1 MSLLWLQRTIHN
13 AVPPNRQHKY
23 IVNHRNSE
31 HMLAKECYIKH
42 FYSFESII
50 VYCDVSFFFRFAF
63 WIQLLDSTNWSI
75 DILKIAPTT
84 VDRTS
89 FVQPWPCREMSKM
102 CSVSE
107 LDGQTHVQWYAW
119 TMWSARMSSV
129 LRRKF
134 TCRLLLLRFFLMR
147 SLSDPGRLDW
157 PQIRSSQRS
166 IIIIIIMCVLANRI
180 GRYLC
185 RVPVKPWHALSLVVR
200 NAVTVVTADCRP
212 QWSWCLQ

>member
-134 TCRLLLLRFFLMR
+134 TCRLLLLRFFF
-147 SLSDPGRLDW
+147 D
-157 PQIRSSQRS
+157 
-166 IIIIIIMCVLANRI
+166 
-180 GRYLC
+180 
-185 RVPVKPWHALSLVVR
+185 
-200 NAVTVVTADCRP
+200 AVIE
-212 QWSWCLQ
+212 WSWQTFLASNTL